1 MSGKYKNLEKTIGY
15 HFKSEELLR
24 LALTHPSS
32 TNAPNSIENNQRLE
46 FLGDAVIG
54 LIITSELYNTFP
66 DKDEGFLSSTRAKF
80 INGRILACCARK
92 INLGEHLIISASED
106 QSGLRERESS
116 LADAFEALIGAIY
129 LDGGYKPARKVLLN
143 CLSKMESEIK
153 EHSINN
159 PKGHLQEI
167 LQADSQEA
175 PKYKLIKTS
184 GPDHARVFECA
195 VVHKGKTLGI
205 GTGGSKKAAETNAAI
220 AALELLKNTG
230 EERAKKAL
238 EFTEKS
244 FIDKIKQ
251 TTK

>member
-1 MSGKYKNLEKTIGY
+1 MCSKYKNLEKTIGY
-15 HFKSEELLR
+15 HFKSEALLR

-32 TNAPNSIENNQRLE
+32 TNTPNSIDNNQRLE

-54 LIITSELYNTFP
+54 LIVTYELYSLFP
-66 DKDEGFLSSTRAKF
+66 DKDEGFLSSTRSKF
-80 INGRILACCARK
+80 INGHILACCARK
-92 INLGEHLIISASED
+92 INLGEYLIISASED
-106 QSGLRERESS
+106 QSGLRNRDSS

-129 LDGGYKPARKVLLN
+129 LDGGFKNARRVFLQ
-143 CLSKMESEIK
+143 CLSKVESEIR

-175 PKYKLIKTS
+175 PKYKLLKTS

-195 VVHKGKTLGI
+195 VMHKGKTLGI

-220 AALELLKNTG
+220 AALEMLKNSG

-238 EFTEKS
+238 EFSEKS
-244 FIDKIKQ
+244 FIEKIRQ
-251 TTK
+251 STK